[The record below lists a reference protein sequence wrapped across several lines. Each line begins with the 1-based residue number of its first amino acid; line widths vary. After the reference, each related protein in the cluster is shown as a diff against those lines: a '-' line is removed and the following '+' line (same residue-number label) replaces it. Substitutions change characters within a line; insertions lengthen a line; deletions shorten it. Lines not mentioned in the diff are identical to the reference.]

1 MLASQ
6 HFANLHRTILPLHDI
21 FLQNNSFFMGDGYR
35 ETRAIIL
42 QRFDTFIPKR
52 IEDFQKSIVPRNF
65 NTFHIT
71 RIQIPSFTAI
81 GLQQRRKAV
90 RLY

>member
-1 MLASQ
+1 
-6 HFANLHRTILPLHDI
+6 
-21 FLQNNSFFMGDGYR
+21 MGDGYR

-52 IEDFQKSIVPRNF
+52 IEDFQKSIVPSNF
-65 NTFHIT
+65 NSFHIT

-81 GLQQRRKAV
+81 QQRRNTV
-90 RLY
+90 RLYNNTVQTFHSDYALGAFHLVADLAAR